1 MRIEVLRVIESM
13 ITESEICG
21 KQVLEA
27 GARNVNGS
35 VRPFVEAYHPK
46 SYIGIDIEE
55 GSGVDR
61 ICDIYDLISVF
72 GEEKFDVV
80 ICTETLEHVANWILA
95 ISNLKKVLRPG
106 GIMVL
111 SAPRPGRKYHGYP
124 FDFWR
129 YAKEDWRVILSDMIY
144 LSICGI
150 KRGMVVKAIKPLD
163 YEEAELGMYKLY
175 SVIHQKRRTYVP

>member
-1 MRIEVLRVIESM
+1 MENINEHDKTKEMMSIIRDGFKKKLMVED
-13 ITESEICG
+13 TSEDG
-21 KQVLEA
+21 DD
-27 GARNVNGS
+27 S
-35 VRPFVEAYHPK
+35 
-46 SYIGIDIEE
+46 IDIEE

-163 YEEAELGMYKLY
+163 YEEAKLGMYKLY